1 MVTLCRSYQF
11 YSSKK
16 REDVV
21 PLLVQMLK
29 KSEHRS
35 KALTLLREYIRDVPM
50 DFVSKDSQAFTD
62 VCRRVLNGVVA
73 RDKVMLLTA
82 CL

>member
-21 PLLVQMLK
+21 ALLVQMLK
-29 KSEHRS
+29 KSEHRA
-35 KALTLLREYIRDVPM
+35 KALSLLQDYFRDLPM
-50 DFVSKDSQAFTD
+50 DFVSKDLKEFTD
-62 VCRRVLNGVVA
+62 VCRRVLNGVA
-73 RDKVMLLTA
+73 GRDKVTFDLPNN
-82 CL
+82 